1 MAANPE
7 RAASSSSSK
16 TSSKASRSANAFPF
30 ISIIVPVKGEANY
43 VLECVSSLLN
53 LDYPKDKLQLIIV
66 LDKLATKE
74 AKQALAAY
82 KGKITILQSP
92 KAGSAANRNFG
103 AKRADRRAKLL
114 AFTDADCIVSTD
126 WLRNLVLAYQD
137 VQKFDKS
144 IKVLGGPNLVPKS
157 DNGFAKVVGAL
168 EQSLL
173 GGGGSAQGAPVALP
187 RAVSSIPNCNA
198 IYERRLWEENQQ
210 DESLIIGQDGEF
222 NYRLSKQGTKFMVI
236 PGATVW
242 HHRSRTFK
250 GFLRKM
256 YKYGVATGRIF
267 RKHPGILA
275 VRWYALLS
283 LIVMLLGLAIL
294 IAALITSNVLLL
306 YIVAILAAIYIL
318 ALLITTVQTFARSRE
333 PLALLTPLL
342 LFLQH
347 VLYNAGLISGMLQGN
362 KG

>member
-1 MAANPE
+1 M
-7 RAASSSSSK
+7 
-16 TSSKASRSANAFPF
+16 
-30 ISIIVPVKGEANY
+30 G
-43 VLECVSSLLN
+43 
-53 LDYPKDKLQLIIV
+53 
-66 LDKLATKE
+66 
-74 AKQALAAY
+74 
-82 KGKITILQSP
+82 
-92 KAGSAANRNFG
+92 
-103 AKRADRRAKLL
+103 
-114 AFTDADCIVSTD
+114 
-126 WLRNLVLAYQD
+126 
-137 VQKFDKS
+137 
-144 IKVLGGPNLVPKS
+144 
-157 DNGFAKVVGAL
+157 
-168 EQSLL
+168 
-173 GGGGSAQGAPVALP
+173 
-187 RAVSSIPNCNA
+187 
-198 IYERRLWEENQQ
+198 EENQK

>member
-1 MAANPE
+1 
-7 RAASSSSSK
+7 
-16 TSSKASRSANAFPF
+16 
-30 ISIIVPVKGEANY
+30 
-43 VLECVSSLLN
+43 
-53 LDYPKDKLQLIIV
+53 
-66 LDKLATKE
+66 
-74 AKQALAAY
+74 
-82 KGKITILQSP
+82 
-92 KAGSAANRNFG
+92 
-103 AKRADRRAKLL
+103 
-114 AFTDADCIVSTD
+114 
-126 WLRNLVLAYQD
+126 
-137 VQKFDKS
+137 
-144 IKVLGGPNLVPKS
+144 
-157 DNGFAKVVGAL
+157 
-168 EQSLL
+168 
-173 GGGGSAQGAPVALP
+173 
-187 RAVSSIPNCNA
+187 
-198 IYERRLWEENQQ
+198 
-210 DESLIIGQDGEF
+210 
-222 NYRLSKQGTKFMVI
+222 
-236 PGATVW
+236 
-242 HHRSRTFK
+242 
-250 GFLRKM
+250 M